1 MVLISSFV
9 FRVGSFASIHV
20 PLMGPNAVSPL
31 SEVTLTIVLAAIVD
45 HCGFINTIDV
55 QKKKKIQ
62 QINKQSN

>member
-1 MVLISSFV
+1 
-9 FRVGSFASIHV
+9 
-20 PLMGPNAVSPL
+20 MGLNAVSPL
-31 SEVTLTIVLAAIVD
+31 SEVTLTVVLAAIVD

>member
-31 SEVTLTIVLAAIVD
+31 SEVTLIVVLAAIVD

-55 QKKKKIQ
+55 QKKKMQK
-62 QINKQSN
+62 INKQSN

>member
-31 SEVTLTIVLAAIVD
+31 GEVTLTVVLAAIVD

-55 QKKKKIQ
+55 QKKKIQ